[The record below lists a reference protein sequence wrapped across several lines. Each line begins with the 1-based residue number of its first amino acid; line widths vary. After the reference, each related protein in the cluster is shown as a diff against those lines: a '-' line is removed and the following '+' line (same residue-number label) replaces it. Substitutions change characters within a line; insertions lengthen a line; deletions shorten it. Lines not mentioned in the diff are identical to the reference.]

1 MAQSLHRD
9 RTTWLAYF
17 MLAFF
22 AYCLNSLGPMTP
34 FLKSEL
40 NISYAVSSLHF
51 TAFAIGIIGAGL
63 GGHVVIE
70 RFGRDRTLWLGAFGL
85 SAGAL
90 LLLIGRDPVVTIG
103 AAFLMGLVGSLI
115 LAIVPA
121 TLTDRHGERRAV
133 ALSEANLLAAV
144 VSTAAPLLIG
154 WFSRSV
160 FGWRLGLG
168 LAVIAPAVMF
178 AVLRPGSSEA
188 TTAPPSESTRTQGSL
203 PGLYWVYWAAMVLG
217 VAIEFCMVFW
227 SADFLENVRALSK
240 ADAAQA
246 VSLFFVGMIAGRWL
260 SSRLV
265 LRFSTRAVVLGSLLM
280 AGLGF
285 GMYWVAPG
293 IVPAL
298 MGLLLTGLGVAG
310 LYPLIMSM
318 AIGAAGAQVVQASAR
333 ATLASGVAISI
344 LPLVLGR
351 LADSLG
357 IAWAYGVVAVLLIA
371 TFAIMVLAR
380 RPASPAPAQTA

>member
-178 AVLRPGSSEA
+178 AVLRPGSTAA